1 MKALICVNGR
11 DIAGLLAAT
20 EAILSG
26 DAEWVL
32 LHVIDT
38 RPLEEAGR
46 ALGGLLARGPRPVQA
61 ERQMRLSAALSQD
74 EVRAEI
80 DAWLR
85 EKGRAAEM
93 IVTSGRPEHEILSA
107 ADERGASIIVL
118 RTGHPGPGPHMGP
131 GPRPLGPVARFVV
144 DHALCDVLLLRETG

>member
-11 DIAGLLAAT
+11 DIAGLLSAA
-20 EAILSG
+20 EAILSR

-32 LHVIDT
+32 LYVIDT

-61 ERQMRLSAALSQD
+61 ERQMRMSADLSQD
-74 EVRAEI
+74 EVRTEI
-80 DAWLR
+80 EDWLR
-85 EKGRAAEM
+85 GKGKSVEV
-93 IVTSGRPEHEILSA
+93 IFSSGRPEHEILHVA
-107 ADERGASIIVL
+107 GDRGASIIAL
-118 RTGHPGPGPHMGP
+118 RTGRSGPGPHSGP

-144 DHALCDVLLLRETG
+144 DHALCDVLLLRDTG